1 MDCVIN
7 PITGRAVKIDS
18 PAGRRALK
26 YIKKNKLE
34 SSHECV
40 MNPRTGRAVK
50 KDSAIG
56 RKILKGLITAPA
68 PKPAKAYTMYKKP
81 IGPVKP
87 APKPAPKPKPAP
99 ITIPKKKK
107 YDFGNFK
114 TPTTEPDSPKER
126 IFLSPQSL
134 GKNEKIKSKKKGVIK
149 SPVAKKETK
158 AYTMYKKPIGPV
170 KPPPKAYTMYKKPI
184 GPVKPPPKA
193 YTMYKKPIGPV
204 KPPPKAYTMYK
215 KPIGPVKPPPKAY
228 TMYKKPIGPVKL
240 TPQGIQTR
248 KDEYSYFKN
257 GIAMFNRRAKEARKN
272 KLEKYLNVINEYLE
286 LYYKDNKIT
295 TQNEKDII
303 MAKIFKNIDFSIYEN
318 ESFKYDADGTL
329 IRDDYY
335 IEMENKIRDFI
346 DDLEDEIKGA
356 KRGEKI
362 TELTLIE
369 DARGLARQNKTNNK
383 LATLEEFINDTENY
397 LNKKSTRAYK
407 TLIKKYDD
415 KEYISSIIGAQMFGD
430 FYPTSQK
437 CLDHYSDYLEYLDKD
452 DVILEPTAGLGSI
465 VLWLLKN
472 NVKSKIITTDYD
484 TNLNGYLKE
493 NFNGIKRVSVLD
505 QEKSNYL
512 KVENDFHRYEPTI
525 IFLNPPFSN
534 GNDKK
539 YYLNFLFKALS
550 DLRWSR
556 SRIMERQ
563 LFFISPPLTKGEKDG
578 GQINFEDIVISPKKK
593 EEIRKMLKITKKDE
607 WILTDGINPNQIKR
621 VGACNDFGGT
631 NTEAVLYHMVLFNT
645 YYGEE
650 KK

>member
-99 ITIPKKKK
+99 ITIPKKK

-114 TPTTEPDSPKER
+114 TPTREPDSPKER

-134 GKNEKIKSKKKGVIK
+134 GKSEKIKSKKKGVIK
-149 SPVAKKETK
+149 SPVAKKET
-158 AYTMYKKPIGPV
+158 
-170 KPPPKAYTMYKKPI
+170 
-184 GPVKPPPKA
+184 
-193 YTMYKKPIGPV
+193 
-204 KPPPKAYTMYK
+204 KAYTMYK

-257 GIAMFNRRAKEARKN
+257 GIAMFNRRAKEVRKN
-272 KLEKYLNVINEYLE
+272 KLEKYLNIINEYLE

-318 ESFKYDADGTL
+318 ENFKYDADGTL
-329 IRDDYY
+329 IQDDYY
-335 IEMENKIRDFI
+335 IEMENKISDFI
-346 DDLEDEIKGA
+346 DDLKDEIKGA
-356 KRGEKI
+356 KTGEKI
-362 TELTLIE
+362 TVLTLIE
-369 DARGLARQNKTNNK
+369 DTRGLVRQNKTNNK

-397 LNKKSTRAYK
+397 LNKKSTRAYN

-415 KEYISSIIGAQMFGD
+415 KEYIASIIGAQMFGD

-437 CLDHYSDYLEYLDKD
+437 CLDHYSDYLENFDKD

-484 TNLNGYLKE
+484 ANLNGYLKE
-493 NFNGIKRVSVLD
+493 NFKNIKGVSVLD

-512 KVENDFHRYEPTI
+512 KMDNDFYRYELTI

-539 YYLNFLFKALS
+539 YYLNFLFKALY
-550 DLRWSR
+550 DLHFSR

-563 LFFISPPLTKGEKDG
+563 LFFISPKLTKGNEKDG
-578 GQINFEDIVISPKKK
+578 QTLNFDDVVISPKKK
-593 EEIRKMLKITKKDE
+593 EEIRKMLKMKKKEEE
-607 WILTDGINPNQIKR
+607 WMWDVINPFQIKR

>member
-87 APKPAPKPKPAP
+87 PPKPAPKPKPAP
-99 ITIPKKKK
+99 ITIPKKK

-114 TPTTEPDSPKER
+114 TPTKDPDSPKER

-134 GKNEKIKSKKKGVIK
+134 GKSEKIKSKKKGVIK
-149 SPVAKKETK
+149 SPVAKKET
-158 AYTMYKKPIGPV
+158 
-170 KPPPKAYTMYKKPI
+170 
-184 GPVKPPPKA
+184 
-193 YTMYKKPIGPV
+193 
-204 KPPPKAYTMYK
+204 KAYTMYK

-318 ESFKYDADGTL
+318 ENFKYDADGTL
-329 IRDDYY
+329 IQDDYY
-335 IEMENKIRDFI
+335 IEMDKKIAYFI

-369 DARGLARQNKTNNK
+369 DTRGLVRQNKTNNK
-383 LATLEEFINDTENY
+383 LAKLEEFINDTENY
-397 LNKKSTRAYK
+397 LNKKSTRAYN
-407 TLIKKYDD
+407 TLIKKYGD

-472 NVKSKIITTDYD
+472 NVKSNIITTDYD
-484 TNLNGYLKE
+484 ANLNGYLKN
-493 NFNGIKRVSVLD
+493 NFNGIKKVWVLD

-512 KVENDFHRYEPTI
+512 KMDNDFDRYEPTI

-539 YYLNFLFKALS
+539 YYLNFLFKALY
-550 DLRWSR
+550 DLHFSR

-563 LFFISPPLTKGEKDG
+563 LFFISPQLTKGEKDG
-578 GQINFEDIVISPKKK
+578 RQINFEDVVISPKKK
-593 EEIRKMLKITKKDE
+593 EEIRKMLKMKKKEEE
-607 WILTDGINPNQIKR
+607 WMWDVINPFQIKR

>member
-114 TPTTEPDSPKER
+114 TPTREPDSPKER

-134 GKNEKIKSKKKGVIK
+134 GKSEKIKSKKKGVIK
-149 SPVAKKETK
+149 SPVAKKET
-158 AYTMYKKPIGPV
+158 
-170 KPPPKAYTMYKKPI
+170 
-184 GPVKPPPKA
+184 
-193 YTMYKKPIGPV
+193 
-204 KPPPKAYTMYK
+204 KAYTMYK

-318 ESFKYDADGTL
+318 ENFKYDADGTL
-329 IRDDYY
+329 IQDDYY

-512 KVENDFHRYEPTI
+512 KMDNDFERYEPTI

-578 GQINFEDIVISPKKK
+578 GQVNFEDIVISPKKK
-593 EEIRKMLKITKKDE
+593 EEIRKMLKIKKKDE
-607 WILTDGINPNQIKR
+607 WILKDGINPNQIKR

-645 YYGEE
+645 YYGVQKE
-650 KK
+650 

>member
-1 MDCVIN
+1 V
-7 PITGRAVKIDS
+7 
-18 PAGRRALK
+18 
-26 YIKKNKLE
+26 
-34 SSHECV
+34 
-40 MNPRTGRAVK
+40 
-50 KDSAIG
+50 G
-56 RKILKGLITAPA
+56 RKILKGLITAPK
-68 PKPAKAYTMYKKP
+68 PKPNTMYKKP

-87 APKPAPKPKPAP
+87 APKPKPAP
-99 ITIPKKKK
+99 LIIPKK
-107 YDFGNFK
+107 YDLSGFK
-114 TPTTEPDSPKER
+114 TPTKYEDSPPMQRTRSIPKDM
-126 IFLSPQSL
+126 
-134 GKNEKIKSKKKGVIK
+134 GKNEQIKSKKKGVIK
-149 SPVAKKETK
+149 SPVAKKETKPAK

-184 GPVKPPPKA
+184 GPVKISPSTHQSK
-193 YTMYKKPIGPV
+193 
-204 KPPPKAYTMYK
+204 
-215 KPIGPVKPPPKAY
+215 
-228 TMYKKPIGPVKL
+228 
-240 TPQGIQTR
+240 
-248 KDEYSYFKN
+248 KDEYSYFKS
-257 GIAMFNRRAKEARKN
+257 GIAINNRQSKELN
-272 KLEKYLNVINEYLE
+272 KKMLEKSLNVINEYLE
-286 LYYKDNKIT
+286 IYYKDNKIT

-303 MAKIFKNIDFSIYEN
+303 MTKIFKNIDFSIYEN

-356 KRGEKI
+356 KSGEKI

-512 KVENDFHRYEPTI
+512 KMDNDFERYEPTI

-550 DLRWSR
+550 DLRFSR
-556 SRIMERQ
+556 SRIVERQ

-631 NTEAVLYHMVLFNT
+631 NTEAVLYHMILFNY

>member
-99 ITIPKKKK
+99 ITIPKKKI

-114 TPTTEPDSPKER
+114 TPTREPDSPKER

-134 GKNEKIKSKKKGVIK
+134 GKSEKIKSKKKGVIK

-158 AYTMYKKPIGPV
+158 PA
-170 KPPPKAYTMYKKPI
+170 
-184 GPVKPPPKA
+184 
-193 YTMYKKPIGPV
+193 
-204 KPPPKAYTMYK
+204 KAYTMYK

-318 ESFKYDADGTL
+318 ENFKYDADGTL
-329 IRDDYY
+329 IQDDYY

-512 KVENDFHRYEPTI
+512 KMDNDFERYEPTI

-578 GQINFEDIVISPKKK
+578 GQVNFEDIVISPKKK
-593 EEIRKMLKITKKDE
+593 EEIRKMLKIKKKDE
-607 WILTDGINPNQIKR
+607 WILKDGINPNQIKR

-645 YYGEE
+645 FYGEE

>member
-149 SPVAKKETK
+149 SPVAKKET
-158 AYTMYKKPIGPV
+158 
-170 KPPPKAYTMYKKPI
+170 
-184 GPVKPPPKA
+184 
-193 YTMYKKPIGPV
+193 
-204 KPPPKAYTMYK
+204 KAYTMYK

>member
-99 ITIPKKKK
+99 ITIPKKKI

-114 TPTTEPDSPKER
+114 TPTREPDSPKER

-149 SPVAKKETK
+149 SPVAKKET
-158 AYTMYKKPIGPV
+158 
-170 KPPPKAYTMYKKPI
+170 
-184 GPVKPPPKA
+184 
-193 YTMYKKPIGPV
+193 
-204 KPPPKAYTMYK
+204 KAYTMYK

-318 ESFKYDADGTL
+318 ENFKYDADGTL
-329 IRDDYY
+329 IQDDYY

-493 NFNGIKRVSVLD
+493 NFKNIKRVSVLD

-578 GQINFEDIVISPKKK
+578 GQVNFEDIVISPKKK
-593 EEIRKMLKITKKDE
+593 EEIRKMLKIKKKDE
-607 WILTDGINPNQIKR
+607 WILKDGINPNQIKR

-645 YYGEE
+645 FYGEE

>member
-114 TPTTEPDSPKER
+114 TPTREPDSPKER

-149 SPVAKKETK
+149 SPVAKKET
-158 AYTMYKKPIGPV
+158 
-170 KPPPKAYTMYKKPI
+170 
-184 GPVKPPPKA
+184 
-193 YTMYKKPIGPV
+193 
-204 KPPPKAYTMYK
+204 KAYTMYK

>member
-99 ITIPKKKK
+99 ITIPKKKI

-134 GKNEKIKSKKKGVIK
+134 GKSEKIKSKKKGVIK
-149 SPVAKKETK
+149 SPVAKKET
-158 AYTMYKKPIGPV
+158 
-170 KPPPKAYTMYKKPI
+170 
-184 GPVKPPPKA
+184 
-193 YTMYKKPIGPV
+193 
-204 KPPPKAYTMYK
+204 KAYTMYK

-318 ESFKYDADGTL
+318 ENFKYDADGTL
-329 IRDDYY
+329 IQDDYY

-512 KVENDFHRYEPTI
+512 KMDNDFERYEPTI

-578 GQINFEDIVISPKKK
+578 GQVNFEDIVISPKKK
-593 EEIRKMLKITKKDE
+593 EEIRKMLKIKKKDE
-607 WILTDGINPNQIKR
+607 WILKDGINPNQIKR

-631 NTEAVLYHMVLFNT
+631 SAEAVLYHMVLFNT
-645 YYGEE
+645 FYGEE

>member
-7 PITGRAVKIDS
+7 PITKRAVKIDS

-99 ITIPKKKK
+99 ITIPKKK

-114 TPTTEPDSPKER
+114 TPTKEPDSPKER

-134 GKNEKIKSKKKGVIK
+134 GKSEKIKSKKKGVIK
-149 SPVAKKETK
+149 SPVAKKET
-158 AYTMYKKPIGPV
+158 
-170 KPPPKAYTMYKKPI
+170 
-184 GPVKPPPKA
+184 
-193 YTMYKKPIGPV
+193 
-204 KPPPKAYTMYK
+204 KAYTMYK

-318 ESFKYDADGTL
+318 ENFKYDADGTL
-329 IRDDYY
+329 IQDDYY

-397 LNKKSTRAYK
+397 LNKKSTRAYN

-415 KEYISSIIGAQMFGD
+415 KEYIASIIGAQMFGD

-437 CLDHYSDYLEYLDKD
+437 CLNHYSDYLEYLDKD
-452 DVILEPTAGLGSI
+452 DIILEPTAGLGSI

-472 NVKSKIITTDYD
+472 NVKSKIITTDFD
-484 TNLNGYLKE
+484 ANLNGYLKD
-493 NFNGIKRVSVLD
+493 NFKNIKRVSVLD

-512 KVENDFHRYEPTI
+512 KMDNDFERYEPTI

-539 YYLNFLFKALS
+539 YYLNFLFKALY
-550 DLRWSR
+550 DLHFSR

-578 GQINFEDIVISPKKK
+578 GQVNFEDVVISPKKK
-593 EEIRKMLKITKKDE
+593 EEIRKMLKMKKKEEE
-607 WILTDGINPNQIKR
+607 WMWDVINPFQIKR

-631 NTEAVLYHMVLFNT
+631 NAEAVLYHMVLFNT

>member
-99 ITIPKKKK
+99 ITIPKKKI

-114 TPTTEPDSPKER
+114 TPTREPDSPKER

-149 SPVAKKETK
+149 SPVAKKET
-158 AYTMYKKPIGPV
+158 
-170 KPPPKAYTMYKKPI
+170 
-184 GPVKPPPKA
+184 
-193 YTMYKKPIGPV
+193 
-204 KPPPKAYTMYK
+204 KAYTMYK

-472 NVKSKIITTDYD
+472 NVKSKIITT
-484 TNLNGYLKE
+484 
-493 NFNGIKRVSVLD
+493 
-505 QEKSNYL
+505 
-512 KVENDFHRYEPTI
+512 H
-525 IFLNPPFSN
+525 
-534 GNDKK
+534 
-539 YYLNFLFKALS
+539 LFKS
-550 DLRWSR
+550 S
-556 SRIMERQ
+556 
-563 LFFISPPLTKGEKDG
+563 F
-578 GQINFEDIVISPKKK
+578 
-593 EEIRKMLKITKKDE
+593 
-607 WILTDGINPNQIKR
+607 
-621 VGACNDFGGT
+621 
-631 NTEAVLYHMVLFNT
+631 
-645 YYGEE
+645 
-650 KK
+650 

>member
-184 GPVKPPPKA
+184 GPVKISPSTHQSK
-193 YTMYKKPIGPV
+193 
-204 KPPPKAYTMYK
+204 
-215 KPIGPVKPPPKAY
+215 
-228 TMYKKPIGPVKL
+228 
-240 TPQGIQTR
+240 